1 MKHMITSTPVVRLG
15 IKRLA
20 PHHLWELAGRLF
32 RFNAER
38 WKRRALF
45 YERHRSYFPRLSAG
59 RFVDRC
65 RELEAAYRRLAEIM
79 FALPAK
85 RQWAPVRTMV
95 VRRKQG
101 GRTVLPDHR
110 ALIPVR

>member
-1 MKHMITSTPVVRLG
+1 MKHVTTSTPVVRLG
-15 IKRLA
+15 VKRLA
-20 PHHLWELAGRLF
+20 PHHLWGLAARLF

-45 YERHRSYFPRLSAG
+45 YERHRDCFPRLSAG
-59 RFVDRC
+59 RFIERC

-85 RQWAPVRTMV
+85 DQWGPVRTLV
-95 VRRKQG
+95 ARRKQG
-101 GRTVLPDHR
+101 GRAVLPDYR
-110 ALIPVR
+110 ALISAR